1 MKKRFRAFAAIV
13 LLAVTSPAWAQEKAC
28 KDPGNPLI
36 PDLATRTLPPY
47 PPMSVM
53 TGEDGTTLMEV
64 LIGTDGAVISGTVV
78 QSSGSLRLDE
88 AALEHVK
95 ATWRWKPPM
104 QNCQPVQVRTR
115 VSVKW
120 DLRDAPETDEPRAP
134 LIVLGK
140 FDYPPGAFS
149 RKEQGDV
156 FINFIVTADGAVK
169 QAQVAKTSGFPELDA
184 KALALVM
191 NWYRWLPATMDG
203 KRINTPLY
211 VAFSWRLDAPP
222 GAPPR

>member
-1 MKKRFRAFAAIV
+1 MEKFFPAFLMTT
-13 LLAVTSPAWAQEKAC
+13 LLGLTTPVWAQDKVCKAP
-28 KDPGNPLI
+28 DSPLA
-36 PDLATRTLPPY
+36 PVVATRTLPPY
-47 PPMSVM
+47 PPMAVM
-53 TGEDGTTLMEV
+53 TGEGGTSLLEV
-64 LIGTDGAVISGTVV
+64 LIGADGVVISGTVV
-78 QSSGSLRLDE
+78 KSSGSLRLDE

-95 ATWRWKPPM
+95 ATWRWKAPV
-104 QNCQPVQVRTR
+104 QNCQPLQASTR
-115 VSVKW
+115 VSIQW
-120 DLRDAPETDEPRAP
+120 DLRDAPDTNEPRAP

-156 FINFIVTADGAVK
+156 FINFIVMADGAVK
-169 QAQVAKTSGFPELDA
+169 QAQIAKSSGFPELDE
-184 KALALVM
+184 KALALVT